1 MKNEVWWKLLIVLLT
16 IALFILAAEEGKCEG
31 IYKLYEKVEPIELVD
46 GTYIY
51 VVTDGLQL
59 YWQLPLGTEPEL
71 IEVNTDPESLADN
84 MHNMARQ
91 YNYWHTMFYDCADA
105 TKRAA
110 MSATCQEL
118 GL

>member
-1 MKNEVWWKLLIVLLT
+1 MKEATWWKILITLFCVALLVM
-16 IALFILAAEEGKCEG
+16 ASEECSSKS

-46 GTYIY
+46 GAYIY

-59 YWQLPLGTEPEL
+59 YWQLPLGAEPEL
-71 IEVNTDPESLADN
+71 IEVSTDPESLADSL
-84 MHNMARQ
+84 HNMARQ
-91 YNYWHTMFYDCADA
+91 YNYWHTMFYDCAES